1 MDRDGKSKCQGEKKK
16 NWKKISLSFQFFL
29 VKRKNYNLSFF
40 FSRLF
45 FSGLETHTSIRPLKT
60 NGDQRHNLV
69 FVKKRP
75 DFPSF

>member
-1 MDRDGKSKCQGEKKK
+1 MAKANAKARKKK
-16 NWKKISLSFQFFL
+16 LEKNFIEFSIFPRKTEKLQF
-29 VKRKNYNLSFF
+29 VFF